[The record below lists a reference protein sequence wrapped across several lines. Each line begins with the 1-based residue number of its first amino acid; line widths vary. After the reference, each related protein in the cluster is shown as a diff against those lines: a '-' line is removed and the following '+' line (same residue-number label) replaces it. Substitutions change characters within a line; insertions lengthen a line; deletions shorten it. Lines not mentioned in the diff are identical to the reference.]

1 MYVYDSIEM
10 KFKNRQNSAV
20 RSQDNAYFWR
30 GKSEQ
35 WVGRSKTRFWVILFV
50 LTWAVPTRV
59 CWFCRNGWAVQLWFM
74 FFSVYILYLK
84 KFFFKGREFLK
95 GAQQLWQHWR
105 PVSIL
110 APGKAR
116 SGTRQCHNPGCNLW
130 LSSILLLTSL
140 PQSLLSLESVWQRKT
155 DEAVRLVNSVV
166 NIVYS

>member
-1 MYVYDSIEM
+1 M

-84 KFFFKGREFLK
+84 KFFLKGGNFSKGLSSSGSIEGQWVFWPLGRLDQGLGSVITQAAISGCPLSFSWLLCLSPSFLSSLFGRE
-95 GAQQLWQHWR
+95 
-105 PVSIL
+105 
-110 APGKAR
+110 
-116 SGTRQCHNPGCNLW
+116 RQMKP
-130 LSSILLLTSL
+130 
-140 PQSLLSLESVWQRKT
+140 
-155 DEAVRLVNSVV
+155 
-166 NIVYS
+166 